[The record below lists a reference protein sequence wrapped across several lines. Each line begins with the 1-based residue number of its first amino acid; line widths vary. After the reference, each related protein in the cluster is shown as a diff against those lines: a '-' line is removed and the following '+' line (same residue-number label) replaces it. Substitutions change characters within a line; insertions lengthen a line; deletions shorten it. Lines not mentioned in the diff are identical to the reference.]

1 MVTSINS
8 PFKKIDLEV
17 LNINIFICFWLFIGI
32 LFVVSQ
38 LHSSLCVLYPSNKL
52 LNKKTQNHYKSIY
65 RIDHMKKILSILFVC
80 TMAVIAVAQEVE
92 FKASAPAQV
101 IMGKP
106 FQLVYQVN
114 QRAKDLRAPEF
125 TNFDHIAG
133 PYTSQSS
140 STSFVNGKRTSSFT
154 LTYTYTLMANQEGT
168 FTIQPATIKVDGEQ
182 YTSNGVRITVLPPDQ
197 APATNNT
204 SSNNAGAAQQQA
216 NNVNAENLFLRTLV
230 SKTKVHEQEVILLT
244 YKLYFA
250 NVDVAQFTNNT
261 RLPEFKGFL
270 KQDLEMGEIQTELEH
285 YNGRNYQ
292 TAVLY
297 RTLLFPQR
305 SGDIVIEPAQFE
317 AVLRVRNRAQ
327 VRSIFD
333 DFFDSYTTATK
344 ALTAPGVTIHVS
356 ALPTGKPTGFSGGV
370 GQFSISSNISNT
382 QLQAN
387 EAVTLTLAIQGTG
400 NMKLLKTPVVDWP
413 EGFEVYDPKV
423 TNNFKNTTA
432 GVSGTKIIEY
442 LAIPR
447 AGGEYV
453 IPSVRFSYYDVQED
467 AYRTLT
473 TQEYTLNIA
482 RAAGEEANTTVVNN
496 YVQKEDIQ
504 QLGNDIRYIQTNEL
518 LPLASSPHRLINFGS
533 LAFWLCYILPAILA
547 AVLFIIFRKQ
557 IKENADI
564 TRVRYKKANKVA
576 QRRLKVAEQL
586 LRENNKEAF
595 FEEIE
600 RAAWTYLSDRLS
612 IPTAQLNKENIAQ
625 ILGTK
630 GVAEE
635 LIKEVL
641 HVLTTAEF
649 ARYAPTSDHAMQDI
663 YDDTTKIINQLENNK
678 L

>member
-1 MVTSINS
+1 
-8 PFKKIDLEV
+8 
-17 LNINIFICFWLFIGI
+17 
-32 LFVVSQ
+32 
-38 LHSSLCVLYPSNKL
+38 
-52 LNKKTQNHYKSIY
+52 
-65 RIDHMKKILSILFVC
+65 MKKILSILFVC
-80 TMAVIAVAQEVE
+80 TIAVIAIAQEVE

-114 QRAKDLRAPEF
+114 QRAKDLRVPEF
-125 TNFDHIAG
+125 IDFDYMAG
-133 PYTSQSS
+133 PFTSQSS
-140 STSFVNGKRTSSFT
+140 STSFVNGKRTSTFT
-154 LTYTYTLMANQEGT
+154 LTYTYTLMANKEGN
-168 FTIQPATIKVDGEQ
+168 FTIQPATIKVDGTE

-197 APATNNT
+197 APSGSAINGSTN
-204 SSNNAGAAQQQA
+204 SVGAAGQQA
-216 NNVNAENLFLRTLV
+216 SSVNAENLFLRTLV
-230 SKTKVHEQEVILLT
+230 SKTKVHEQEVVLLT

-305 SGDIVIEPAQFE
+305 SGDIVIDPAQFE

-344 ALTAPGVTIHVS
+344 VLAAPGVTIHVS
-356 ALPTGKPTGFSGGV
+356 SLPTGKPVGFSGGV
-370 GQFSISSNISNT
+370 GRFSISSTISDV

-387 EAVTLTLAIQGTG
+387 EAVTLTLVIQGAG

-423 TNNFKNTTA
+423 TNNFKNTIA
-432 GVSGTKIIEY
+432 GVSGTKVVEY

-447 AGGEYV
+447 AGGTYV
-453 IPSVRFSYYDVQED
+453 IPPVLFSYYDVEED

-473 TQEYTLNIA
+473 TEEYTLTIA
-482 RAAGEEANTTVVNN
+482 RAMGEESNVAVVNN

-504 QLGNDIRYIQTNEL
+504 QLGNDIRYIQTNDL
-518 LPLASSPHRLINFGS
+518 VLSPTSPSRWIAFGS
-533 LAFWLCYILPAILA
+533 LIFWLCYLMPAILA
-547 AVLFIIFRKQ
+547 AVLFVIFRKQ

-576 QRRLKVAEQL
+576 QRRLKMAEQL
-586 LRENNKEAF
+586 LKQNNKEAF
-595 FEEIE
+595 YEEIE
-600 RAAWTYLSDRLS
+600 RALWTYLSDRLS
-612 IPTAQLNKENIAQ
+612 VPTAQLNKENIAQ
-625 ILGTK
+625 ILAGK
-630 GVAEE
+630 GVAPE
-635 LIKEVL
+635 LIDEMLKVL
-641 HVLTTAEF
+641 ATAEF
-649 ARYAPTSDHAMQDI
+649 ARYAPVSDHAMQDL
-663 YDDTTKIINQLENNK
+663 YNDTTKMINQLENNK

>member
-1 MVTSINS
+1 
-8 PFKKIDLEV
+8 
-17 LNINIFICFWLFIGI
+17 
-32 LFVVSQ
+32 
-38 LHSSLCVLYPSNKL
+38 
-52 LNKKTQNHYKSIY
+52 
-65 RIDHMKKILSILFVC
+65 MKKILAILFVC

-101 IMGKP
+101 IMGQP

-114 QRAKDLRAPEF
+114 HRAKDLRAPEF
-125 TNFDHIAG
+125 VDFDYIAG
-133 PYTSQSS
+133 PFTAQSS
-140 STSFVNGKRTSSFT
+140 TTSFVNGKRTHIFNMS
-154 LTYTYTLMANQEGT
+154 YTYTLMSNKEGT
-168 FTIQPATIKVDGEQ
+168 FTIPAATIMVDGKQ

-197 APATNNT
+197 PTSAPTNNT
-204 SSNNAGAAQQQA
+204 NVTSQAQSQ
-216 NNVNAENLFLRTLV
+216 NTNVATENLFLRTLV

-244 YKLYFA
+244 YKLYFV

-333 DFFDSYTTATK
+333 EFFDSYTTATK
-344 ALTAPGVTIHVS
+344 ALTAPGVTIQVS
-356 ALPTGKPTGFSGGV
+356 SLPAGKPAGFSGGV

-387 EAVTLTLAIQGTG
+387 EAVTLTLVIQGAG

-432 GVSGTKIIEY
+432 GVSGTKVVEY

-447 AGGEYV
+447 AGGTYV
-453 IPSVRFSYYDVQED
+453 IPPVEFSYYDVEED

-473 TQEYTLNIA
+473 TEEYTLTIA
-482 RAAGEEANTTVVNN
+482 RGTGEESSATVVNT

-518 LPLASSPHRLINFGS
+518 SSLVSSPHRLITFGS
-533 LAFWLCYILPAILA
+533 IAFWLCYILPAILA

-564 TRVRYKKANKVA
+564 TRVRYKKANKVV
-576 QRRLKVAEQL
+576 QRRLKAAEQL
-586 LRENNKEAF
+586 LRQNKKEAF

-625 ILGTK
+625 ILSNK
-630 GVAEE
+630 GVSEN
-635 LIKEVL
+635 LVKDVL

-649 ARYAPTSDHAMQDI
+649 ARYTPTSDHAMQDI
-663 YDDTTKIINQLENNK
+663 YNDTTKIINQLENNK

>member
-1 MVTSINS
+1 
-8 PFKKIDLEV
+8 
-17 LNINIFICFWLFIGI
+17 
-32 LFVVSQ
+32 
-38 LHSSLCVLYPSNKL
+38 
-52 LNKKTQNHYKSIY
+52 
-65 RIDHMKKILSILFVC
+65 MKKILSILFVC
-80 TMAVIAVAQEVE
+80 TIAVIAVAQEVE

-101 IMGKP
+101 IMGQP

-114 QRAKDLRAPEF
+114 HRAKDLRAPEF
-125 TNFDHIAG
+125 VDFDYIAG
-133 PYTSQSS
+133 PFTAQSS
-140 STSFVNGKRTSSFT
+140 TTSFVNGKRTHIFNMS
-154 LTYTYTLMANQEGT
+154 YTYTLMSNKEGT
-168 FTIQPATIKVDGEQ
+168 FTIPAATIMIDGKQ

-197 APATNNT
+197 PTSAPTNNT
-204 SSNNAGAAQQQA
+204 NVTSQAQSQ
-216 NNVNAENLFLRTLV
+216 NTNVATENLFLRTLV

-244 YKLYFA
+244 YKLYFV

-333 DFFDSYTTATK
+333 EFFDSYTTATK
-344 ALTAPGVTIHVS
+344 ALTAPGVTIQVS
-356 ALPTGKPTGFSGGV
+356 SLPAGKPAGFSGGV

-387 EAVTLTLAIQGTG
+387 EAVTLTLVIQGAG

-432 GVSGTKIIEY
+432 GVSGTKVVEY

-447 AGGEYV
+447 AGGTYV
-453 IPSVRFSYYDVQED
+453 IPPVEFSYYDVEED

-473 TQEYTLNIA
+473 TEEYTLTIA
-482 RAAGEEANTTVVNN
+482 RGTGEESSATVVNT

-518 LPLASSPHRLINFGS
+518 SSLASSPHRLITFGS
-533 LAFWLCYILPAILA
+533 IAFWLCYILPAILA

-564 TRVRYKKANKVA
+564 TRVRYKKANKVV
-576 QRRLKVAEQL
+576 QRRLKAAEQL
-586 LRENNKEAF
+586 LRQNKKEAF

-625 ILGTK
+625 ILSNK
-630 GVAEE
+630 GMSENLV
-635 LIKEVL
+635 KDVL

-649 ARYAPTSDHAMQDI
+649 ARYTPTSDHAMQDI
-663 YDDTTKIINQLENNK
+663 YNDTTKIINQLENNK

>member
-1 MVTSINS
+1 
-8 PFKKIDLEV
+8 
-17 LNINIFICFWLFIGI
+17 
-32 LFVVSQ
+32 
-38 LHSSLCVLYPSNKL
+38 
-52 LNKKTQNHYKSIY
+52 
-65 RIDHMKKILSILFVC
+65 MKKILSILFVC
-80 TMAVIAVAQEVE
+80 TIAIIAIAQEVE

-114 QRAKDLRAPEF
+114 QRAKDLRVPEF
-125 TNFDHIAG
+125 VDFDYMAG
-133 PYTSQSS
+133 PFTSQSS
-140 STSFVNGKRTSSFT
+140 STSFVSGKRTSTFT
-154 LTYTYTLMANQEGT
+154 LTYTYTLMANKEGN
-168 FTIQPATIKVDGEQ
+168 FTIQPATIKVDGTE

-197 APATNNT
+197 APSGSAINGSTN
-204 SSNNAGAAQQQA
+204 SVGAAGQQA
-216 NNVNAENLFLRTLV
+216 SSVNAENLFLRTLV
-230 SKTKVHEQEVILLT
+230 SKTKVHEQEVVLLT

-305 SGDIVIEPAQFE
+305 SGDIVIDPAQFE

-344 ALTAPGVTIHVS
+344 VLTAPGVTIHVS
-356 ALPTGKPTGFSGGV
+356 SLPTGKPVGFSGGV
-370 GQFSISSNISNT
+370 GRFSISSTISDV

-387 EAVTLTLAIQGTG
+387 EAVTLTLVIQGAG

-423 TNNFKNTTA
+423 TNNFKNTIA
-432 GVSGTKIIEY
+432 GVSGTKVVEY

-447 AGGEYV
+447 AGGTYV
-453 IPSVRFSYYDVQED
+453 IPPVLFSYYDVEED

-473 TQEYTLNIA
+473 TEEYTLTIA
-482 RAAGEEANTTVVNN
+482 RAMGEESNVAVVNN
-496 YVQKEDIQ
+496 YLQKEDIQ
-504 QLGNDIRYIQTNEL
+504 QLGNDIRYIQTNDL
-518 LPLASSPHRLINFGS
+518 VLSPTSPSRWITFGS
-533 LAFWLCYILPAILA
+533 LIFWLCYLMPAILA
-547 AVLFIIFRKQ
+547 AVLFVIFRKQ

-576 QRRLKVAEQL
+576 QRRLKMAEQL
-586 LRENNKEAF
+586 LKQNNKEAF
-595 FEEIE
+595 YEEIE
-600 RAAWTYLSDRLS
+600 RALWTYLSDRLS
-612 IPTAQLNKENIAQ
+612 VPTAQLNKENIAQ
-625 ILGTK
+625 ILAGK
-630 GVAEE
+630 GVAPE
-635 LIKEVL
+635 LIDEMLKVL
-641 HVLTTAEF
+641 ATAEF
-649 ARYAPTSDHAMQDI
+649 ARYAPVSDHAMQDL
-663 YDDTTKIINQLENNK
+663 YHDTTKMINQLENNK